1 MVSLDVILCSTSTF
15 LLSSQVRNLFLRGGG
30 NCKEGS
36 YAGWGHVDA
45 DLISIYL
52 FGHPKFEPSKLIIS
66 TIMEWPSK
74 DVSKHLSHVY
84 LWEVPLS
91 LQVRED
97 PQVSQMQPA

>member
-1 MVSLDVILCSTSTF
+1 M
-15 LLSSQVRNLFLRGGG
+15 Q
-30 NCKEGS
+30 EGS

-45 DLISIYL
+45 DLFHL
-52 FGHPKFEPSKLIIS
+52 PLWPSKIEAFKTDHS
-66 TIMEWPSK
+66 TIMDGLK
-74 DVSKHLSHVY
+74 GCVKAILSHVY